1 MNKKLLALL
10 AILTLIAPVAAKA
23 DEPQQPTIAILDTAI
38 DMTVP
43 GIGKNVVYEVCVM
56 EIPVC
61 PNSKTIMEGPGSAT
75 LQHPFVA
82 LNGFDH
88 GTQMVSAAIATNP
101 NVKIVFVRIIGNT
114 LSGGRANAGPQTIQ
128 NALDWVIQNKQR
140 FNIQAVSMAQSHH
153 NLGKAGT
160 DYCPK
165 NTYIQNQL
173 NALKGLNVGVFFP
186 AGNLR
191 DYTRISWPAC
201 MPEAIS
207 VAATMPTG
215 EVAIYSNYD
224 SALVDFV
231 ALGTMRLTSA
241 GGRQVNVAGTSASTQ
256 VAATNWFTVKQAKP
270 NLGYQETLDLL
281 NRTAIITK
289 NSRITGAKLINV
301 NGAING

>member
-23 DEPQQPTIAILDTAI
+23 NTPQQPTIAILDTAI

-43 GIGKNVVYEVCVM
+43 GIAKNIVFEACVM
-56 EIPVC
+56 EIAVC
-61 PNSKTIMEGPGSAT
+61 PNSKNVMEGPGSAT

-82 LNGFDH
+82 QNGFEH

-114 LSGGRANAGPQTIQ
+114 PSGGRAMAGTKTIEY
-128 NALDWVIQNKQR
+128 ALDWVIQNKDR
-140 FNIQAVSMAQSHH
+140 FNIQAVSLAQSHH

-165 NTYIQNQL
+165 HIGIQGQL

-201 MPEAIS
+201 LPESIS
-207 VAATMPTG
+207 VGATMPTG

-224 SALVDFV
+224 PALVDFV

-241 GGRQVNVAGTSASTQ
+241 GGRQVNVAGTSASVQ
-256 VAATNWFTVKQAKP
+256 VAATNWFTLKQAKP
-270 NLGYQETLDLL
+270 NLGYQETLDLF
-281 NRTAIITK
+281 NKTATITK